1 MTDLTPA
8 EHRQVRANAYLMW
21 RRWLAED
28 DWCTPQ
34 PTARLEP
41 EPQEPPQKSATHP
54 HMRSWHYDPRTR
66 KARGRRPVVR

>member
-1 MTDLTPA
+1 MELTPD
-8 EHRQVRANAYLMW
+8 EHRAVLANAYLMW

-41 EPQEPPQKSATHP
+41 EPQEPPQNPRVHP
-54 HMRSWHYDPRTR
+54 HMRSWHYRPGTR
-66 KARGRRPVVR
+66 PERRAAVR